1 MATASSPAS
10 SSPAADKLTLRNT
23 GTRRVVLG
31 PPAKSKSGS
40 RAVTVLG
47 TSDDAGV
54 PADKRRDQVVVLEG
68 EAAKALRDST
78 VFAAVKDRLGLQAA

>member
-1 MATASSPAS
+1 MATPTTST
-10 SSPAADKLTLRNT
+10 DKLTVRNT
-23 GTRRVVLG
+23 GSRRVVLG

-47 TSDDAGV
+47 TSDDAMV
-54 PADKRRDQVVVLEG
+54 PAGKRRDQVIILEG
-68 EAAKALRDST
+68 DAAKRLRDST